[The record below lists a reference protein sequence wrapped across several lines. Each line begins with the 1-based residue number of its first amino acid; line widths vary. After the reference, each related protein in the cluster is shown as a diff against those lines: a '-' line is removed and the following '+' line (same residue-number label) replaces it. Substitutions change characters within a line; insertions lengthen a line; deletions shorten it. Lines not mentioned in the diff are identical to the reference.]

1 MGIKRHRPEEIE
13 RANPDTLYRVFGT
26 ADWGNRE
33 KFADVNRRNK
43 AG

>member
-26 ADWGNRE
+26 PIGATERSSPTNCLRT
-33 KFADVNRRNK
+33 
-43 AG
+43 